1 MGLNRNLTHIL
12 NHLLVEPWIEIR
24 IKIMSQ
30 NRRFLKNELGLM
42 RANRDSVSR
51 MASSTVEDY
60 IKHIYLVSE
69 KSGKDQVAM
78 GHIAEALGVVPGTAT
93 TMVKALADAG
103 LVDYAP
109 RIGVHLTPH
118 GRKLALH
125 VLRRHRLIEQFLVEV
140 LGFDWSEVHEEAECL
155 EHVVSDLLLDR
166 IDRKLGHPTEDPHG
180 DPIPTAAGE
189 VLLDAFESLVDCPL
203 DVAFSVARITDQDPD
218 FLQYIAGAGLNLGV
232 SLQVVE
238 RSRSAESVRLVVGI
252 TEESLTLGLGAA
264 AKVLVRAG

>member
-1 MGLNRNLTHIL
+1 
-12 NHLLVEPWIEIR
+12 
-24 IKIMSQ
+24 
-30 NRRFLKNELGLM
+30 
-42 RANRDSVSR
+42 

-69 KSGKDQVAM
+69 KSGQNKVAM

-103 LVDYAP
+103 LVEYAP
-109 RIGVHLTPH
+109 RVGVDLTEH

-125 VLRRHRLIEQFLVEV
+125 VLRRHRLIEQFLVEF

-166 IDRKLGHPTEDPHG
+166 IDKKLGHPTEDPHG
-180 DPIPTAAGE
+180 DPIPSAQGE
-189 VLLDAFESLVDCPL
+189 LLHGSSECLIACPL
-203 DVAFSVARITDQDPD
+203 DTQLLVARITDQDPD
-218 FLQYIAGAGLNLGV
+218 FLQYIAGAGLTLGV
-232 SLQVVE
+232 SVRVVE
-238 RSRSAESVRLVVGI
+238 RSLSAESVRLAVGA
-252 TEESLTLGLGAA
+252 TEASLTLGLGAA